1 MLAGL
6 AIDALDLATFGP
18 IGIYTGMILGV
29 AIGWWLAPELGFPP
43 RARWLSG
50 LMTGVYCTLPLTGFI
65 PAATIAA
72 GVTRAILRDKQHAD
86 PTLDPGL
93 RSRDTIDVE
102 YEVLD
107 DEAGRPT
114 RPRPGIGPR
123 SG

>member
-29 AIGWWLAPELGFPP
+29 AVGWWLAPVLGFPP

-50 LMTGVYCTLPLTGFI
+50 LVTGVYCTLPLTGFI

-72 GVTRAILRDKQHAD
+72 GVTRAILPGEQPAD
-86 PTLDPGL
+86 STLDAGL
-93 RSRDTIDVE
+93 RSEGAIDVE

-107 DEAGRPT
+107 DEARRPT
-114 RPRPGIGPR
+114 RRN
-123 SG
+123 S